1 MKKKIN
7 VEASEEEEA
16 RLETRRHN
24 LVSEIQNKSN
34 AIAKI
39 MKSQASIY
47 LKASFAFIMRFFRL
61 IEDTALK
68 NKLLEKENKLLV
80 AENNYLKEINRIES
94 SQVKELLLS
103 TLTMTKA
110 NDQNTPLMIGQVVIY
125 NKESIDINAIKEQ

>member
-1 MKKKIN
+1 
-7 VEASEEEEA
+7 
-16 RLETRRHN
+16 
-24 LVSEIQNKSN
+24 
-34 AIAKI
+34 
-39 MKSQASIY
+39 MKSQVSIY